1 MVAVKMLYIEGVVG
15 ERVSVTNED
24 PTKDAAPA

>member
-1 MVAVKMLYIEGVVG
+1 MLYIEGVVG